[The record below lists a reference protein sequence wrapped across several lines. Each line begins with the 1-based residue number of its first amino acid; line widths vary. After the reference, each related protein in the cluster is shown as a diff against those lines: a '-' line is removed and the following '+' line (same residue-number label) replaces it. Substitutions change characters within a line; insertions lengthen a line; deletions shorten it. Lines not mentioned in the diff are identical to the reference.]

1 MNLKY
6 NAAFFFSFL
15 NFVFQLGLTKQI
27 STAVDGGQMKIQMIS
42 ILLLVGLFFNSCA
55 TNKNKAEK
63 IDTKIETETALNGE
77 TVLGIKDGNMVV
89 QKKVQMNEELRKI
102 QYEVY
107 ELEDRVYG
115 NRKFGSLGL
124 YGVLRECRLQLSD
137 PRNGGDGKMMWTE
150 PSERITDKEDDLK
163 IGLDEEKKLVGIT
176 EEFLHDRIVR
186 FKGYKNLLNKRQDE
200 YEEKTAIC
208 NTELTARKAKTEKA
222 SR

>member
-1 MNLKY
+1 MKLQTIFLIII
-6 NAAFFFSFL
+6 AGSF
-15 NFVFQLGLTKQI
+15 I
-27 STAVDGGQMKIQMIS
+27 SA
-42 ILLLVGLFFNSCA
+42 CA

-63 IDTKIETETALNGE
+63 IDTKIETQTSLNGE

-102 QYEVY
+102 QYDVY

-124 YGVLRECRLQLSD
+124 YGVLRDCRMQLSD

-150 PSERITDKEDDLK
+150 PLERITDKEDDLK

-200 YEEKTAIC
+200 YEEKAAIC
-208 NTELTARKAKTEKA
+208 NTELAARKAKSGKV
-222 SR
+222 SN